1 VVLHLHCLGCEPISP
16 CARFVWSINSSFSSS
31 GGMIAPLLGGSL
43 LMINNSYPVYASIV
57 IFLLAAV
64 AVLFLRG
71 HEGKRADGGLMH

>member
-1 VVLHLHCLGCEPISP
+1 VVLHLHCLECEPISP
-16 CARFVWSINSSFSSS
+16 CARLVWSINSAFSSS

-71 HEGKRADGGLMH
+71 HEGKRAAGGLMH